1 MTRLLIIGPPGSGK
15 GTQAQRLSAHLEIV
29 HVSTGDILRVN
40 VLAHTVLGT
49 EAQKHMDNGDL
60 VPDHLTNDMVRQRL
74 AMSDVEDGFLLDGYP
89 RTLAQVDALDRILA
103 SSGLRLDTVLE
114 LSVSD
119 EQVVQRLLARAD
131 DRSDD
136 NEEVI
141 RHRLDLYH
149 QETHAV
155 VSEYADRGLL
165 TTVDGL
171 GSVTDITERTLTA
184 LAMTTTA
191 STRSTCPWAP
201 LPAPTGDE
209 RH

>member
-29 HVSTGDILRVN
+29 PVSTGDIFRMN
-40 VLAHTVLGT
+40 VLEQTVLGT
-49 EAQKHMDNGDL
+49 EAQRHMDNGDL

-89 RTLAQVDALDRILA
+89 RTVAQVAALDGMLD
-103 SSGLRLDTVLE
+103 SSSQRLDAVLE
-114 LSVSD
+114 LAVSD

-131 DRSDD
+131 NRSDD
-136 NEEVI
+136 NEDVI

-149 QETHAV
+149 EQTNAV
-155 VSEYADRGLL
+155 LSEYAERGLL

-171 GSVTDITERTLTA
+171 GSVNDITDRTLTA
-184 LAMTTTA
+184 LAMTSGT
-191 STRSTCPWAP
+191 ST
-201 LPAPTGDE
+201 G
-209 RH
+209 

>member
-29 HVSTGDILRVN
+29 PVSTGDIFRMN
-40 VLAHTVLGT
+40 VLEQTVLGT
-49 EAQKHMDNGDL
+49 EAQRHMDNGDL

-74 AMSDVEDGFLLDGYP
+74 AMPDVEDGFLLDGYP
-89 RTLAQVDALDRILA
+89 RTLAQVEALDGMLA
-103 SSGLRLDTVLE
+103 SSGLRLDAVLE

-149 QETHAV
+149 EQTNAV
-155 VSEYADRGLL
+155 VSEYAERGLL

-171 GSVTDITERTLTA
+171 GPVNDITDRTMTA
-184 LAMTTTA
+184 LAMTSIA
-191 STRSTCPWAP
+191 STR
-201 LPAPTGDE
+201 
-209 RH
+209 